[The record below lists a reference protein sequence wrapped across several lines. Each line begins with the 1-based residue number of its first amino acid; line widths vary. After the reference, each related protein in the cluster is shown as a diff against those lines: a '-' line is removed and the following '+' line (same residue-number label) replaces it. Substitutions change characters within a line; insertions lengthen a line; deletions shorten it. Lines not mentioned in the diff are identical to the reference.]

1 MGDLGIAARQA
12 RRLVADGQSEDDN
25 PLGAVHRATGTVDA
39 LDCGEGR
46 GIAGA
51 TTAMMRTMTTTH
63 KRALAA
69 ATTMIA
75 RCPTPRVRKK
85 LV

>member
-1 MGDLGIAARQA
+1 VRRARQ
-12 RRLVADGQSEDDN
+12 RLVADGQSKDDD
-25 PLGAVHRATGTVDA
+25 PLGADRCATGRVDA

-51 TTAMMRTMTTTH
+51 TTAMMTTTTTTR

-69 ATTMIA
+69 ATT
-75 RCPTPRVRKK
+75 T
-85 LV
+85 